1 MPDKANLETVRE
13 NVWRAAEWE
22 RAWGVGGSAA
32 GRPIPNSVEWNRS
45 RDHEYREL
53 RALGGRARRLRDPA
67 AAFDWR
73 NAVASCITNECGVPK
88 W

>member
-1 MPDKANLETVRE
+1 MPDNLETVRE

-22 RAWGVGGSAA
+22 RAWGVGRIRHRKAD
-32 GRPIPNSVEWNRS
+32 PESVEWNRS
-45 RDHEYREL
+45 RDQYREL
-53 RALGGRARRLRDPA
+53 RALGCRARRLRDPA
-67 AAFDWR
+67 TAFDWR